1 MSPVKDFIS
10 ILQNDYNSY
19 EKFFKSLLKNYS
31 RLYDFIDRI
40 IQFVPLEVF
49 ILLFLSIIILIL
61 INSVSPSTS
70 KLNLLFAV
78 IASVGIYYIVAR
90 VGILNKKRLSETLD
104 KTLISSLFIL
114 VPAYSFYFLTVFYKY
129 LIAAY
134 RKRKIAKPESLEKS
148 IFHLQSAYSELMSE
162 YYQLADQNYDSSR
175 LKEKIQIL
183 QIASDG
189 LLGLLKPVPK
199 PMATV
204 DKVEAINDPEAVTQ

>member
-70 KLNLLFAV
+70 KLNFLF
-78 IASVGIYYIVAR
+78 
-90 VGILNKKRLSETLD
+90 
-104 KTLISSLFIL
+104 
-114 VPAYSFYFLTVFYKY
+114 FYF
-129 LIAAY
+129 
-134 RKRKIAKPESLEKS
+134 
-148 IFHLQSAYSELMSE
+148 
-162 YYQLADQNYDSSR
+162 
-175 LKEKIQIL
+175 
-183 QIASDG
+183 
-189 LLGLLKPVPK
+189 
-199 PMATV
+199 
-204 DKVEAINDPEAVTQ
+204 